1 MIGVVLEV
9 RRSVMSGLEQ
19 FTIDSDEEVEMEVES
34 ESEDEGAASI
44 AMSKGFDFDTGDL
57 GYSYQN
63 AAAREALKEAAKKK
77 VTNKIVGDGELMMD
91 ENIDRYP
98 TTHTGHAH
106 HTPHTPLTS
115 HSVTH

>member
-1 MIGVVLEV
+1 
-9 RRSVMSGLEQ
+9 MSGLEQ

-34 ESEDEGAASI
+34 ESEDEGGAASI

-63 AAAREALKEAAKKK
+63 AAAREAQKQAAKKK

-91 ENIDRYP
+91 ENIDRYRIR
-98 TTHTGHAH
+98 TAHAH
-106 HTPHTPLTS
+106 HTPHTP
-115 HSVTH
+115 HSVTHQR